1 MNINNVNINHCMI
14 QRYMCRTGN
23 QMATAGADKVVK
35 LWDPTTGA
43 HKASLRV
50 SLPPSPLLFSVVTC
64 FTFCCSVVFDAL
76 GFWYATADLY
86 LFLDSTRGVPNV
98 LIKAATV

>member
-1 MNINNVNINHCMI
+1 MC
-14 QRYMCRTGN
+14 MCRTGN

-50 SLPPSPLLFSVVTC
+50 SLPLFLPHSPLW
-64 FTFCCSVVFDAL
+64 SVVFFAARL
-76 GFWYATADLY
+76 YSLLLWY
-86 LFLDSTRGVPNV
+86 SGVPPQKSV
-98 LIKAATV
+98 VSWTAEEACHL